1 MTEPKRWS
9 ESGSE
14 VDPVLRSVA
23 RYAQGLEPDA
33 VALRR
38 LILATAPAKPKRPVM
53 RRFVTG
59 VAVGLA
65 AAFGGAAW
73 ASYGGWLV
81 NPARA
86 PESAHVSAPAPVEPR
101 SLPPR
106 VAPAPAPSVAETPEP
121 IASATPSTASAPAPS
136 TSSSLLD
143 DTALLQRARSLA
155 TSEPSRALSLTREHE
170 ARFPGS
176 PLAEERQALRI
187 EALLRLGKAGDA
199 ARELDAFE
207 QRYPRSPYRRR
218 LRSLLTPP

>member
-33 VALRR
+33 DTLRR
-38 LILATAPAKPKRPVM
+38 LILATAPAKPKRPVL

-59 VAVGLA
+59 VALGLA

-73 ASYGGWLV
+73 ASYGGWLADRA
-81 NPARA
+81 PAR
-86 PESAHVSAPAPVEPR
+86 ESSQVSAPAPAKPQAQR
-101 SLPPR
+101 PS
-106 VAPAPAPSVAETPEP
+106 VAPAPAPSVAQTPEP
-121 IASATPSTASAPAPS
+121 SPSATPSIASTPAPS

-143 DTALLQRARSLA
+143 DTALLQRARSLGA
-155 TSEPSRALSLTREHE
+155 SEPSRALSLTHEHE

-187 EALLRLGKAGDA
+187 EALLRLGKASEA
-199 ARELDAFE
+199 AHELDVFE

-218 LRSLLTPP
+218 LRSLLSPP